1 MPIQGGKRKLIDW
14 LIGIGLDHQTWL
26 WLRRRHPGLVA
37 RRLALGYLVVG
48 VMAEGLDE

>member
-1 MPIQGGKRKLIDW
+1 MNPSW
-14 LIGIGLDHQTWL
+14 LIGVALDVRTWL
-26 WLRRRHPGLVA
+26 WLRKQYSGLVA